1 LAEDKNQGFSRVYS
15 IGCSKMLIRKI
26 GLIVLLVIICAEALA
41 DTDSSVRI
49 KELCRL
55 AGTKDNA
62 LVGYGLVT
70 GLAGTGDSLRSAATL
85 QSIKNILLRF
95 GVNVP
100 LNDVKSR
107 NAAAV
112 MVTANLP
119 AYSQPGDKLDVNVTS
134 MGDARSLVGG
144 TLVLTHLNG
153 PDDKIYALAQ
163 GPVSVGGFTYD
174 MNGNVVQKNH
184 PTAANIPSG
193 AVVERGVESSM
204 IDSEGYMQLVL
215 YDPDFSTAERVAQS
229 LQARFGDE
237 NAYAVDAAR
246 IKVYVPNSQRRRM
259 VHFITQVESLSIV
272 PDTHARV
279 VVNERTGTV
288 VSGGDVRISPT
299 TITHG
304 DLTVTIATDY
314 DVSQPAFIR
323 GINPNIRSIVVPD
336 TNLDVLEEPPISVT
350 MPRSTNI
357 AELVT
362 ALNRVKASSRDVI
375 TILQGI
381 KRAGALHAELIIQ

>member
-1 LAEDKNQGFSRVYS
+1 
-15 IGCSKMLIRKI
+15 MLMRKI
-26 GLIVLLVIICAEALA
+26 GIIVLLVIICAEAFA

-153 PDDKIYALAQ
+153 PDDQIYALAQ
-163 GPVSVGGFTYD
+163 GSVSVGGFTYD

-246 IKVYVPNSQRRRM
+246 IKVYVPNSQRRRI

-323 GINPNIRSIVVPD
+323 GINPNVRSIVVPD
-336 TNLDVLEEPPISVT
+336 TNLDVVEEQPINVT

-357 AELVT
+357 SELVT

-375 TILQGI
+375 IILQGI

>member
-1 LAEDKNQGFSRVYS
+1 MLMRQ
-15 IGCSKMLIRKI
+15 IGI
-26 GLIVLLVIICAEALA
+26 IVFLVIICAEAFA

-153 PDDKIYALAQ
+153 PDDQIYALAQ
-163 GPVSVGGFTYD
+163 GSVSVGGFTYD

-246 IKVYVPNSQRRRM
+246 IKVYVPNSQRRRI

-323 GINPNIRSIVVPD
+323 GINPNVRSIVVPD
-336 TNLDVLEEPPISVT
+336 TNLDVVEEQPINVT

-357 AELVT
+357 SELVT

-375 TILQGI
+375 IILQGI

>member
-1 LAEDKNQGFSRVYS
+1 
-15 IGCSKMLIRKI
+15 MLMRKI
-26 GLIVLLVIICAEALA
+26 GIIVMLVIICAEAFA

-153 PDDKIYALAQ
+153 PDDQIYALAQ
-163 GPVSVGGFTYD
+163 GSVSVGGFTYD

-246 IKVYVPNSQRRRM
+246 IKVYVPNSQRRRI

-323 GINPNIRSIVVPD
+323 GINPNVRSIVVPD
-336 TNLDVLEEPPISVT
+336 TNLDVVEEQPINVT

-357 AELVT
+357 SELVT

-375 TILQGI
+375 IILQGI

>member
-1 LAEDKNQGFSRVYS
+1 
-15 IGCSKMLIRKI
+15 MLLRKTVFV
-26 GLIVLLVIICAEALA
+26 VLLSLLCGHALA
-41 DTDSSVRI
+41 ALDNTIRI
-49 KELCRL
+49 KELCRV
-55 AGTKDNA
+55 AGPKDNA
-62 LVGYGLVT
+62 LFGYGIVT
-70 GLAGTGDSLRSAATL
+70 GLAGTGDSSRSAATL

-100 LNDVKSR
+100 QNNVKSR

-112 MVTANLP
+112 MVTGNLP
-119 AYSQPGDKLDVNVTS
+119 AYAQPGDKIDVNVTS

-193 AVVERGVESSM
+193 ATVERSVRSSM
-204 IDSEGYMQLVL
+204 VDDEGFLELVL
-215 YDPDFSTAERVAQS
+215 YDPDFSTAERIAQS
-229 LQARFGDE
+229 LQSRFGDE

-246 IKVYVPNSQRRRM
+246 VKVYVPESQRRRM
-259 VHFITQVESLSIV
+259 VRFITRVESLSIV
-272 PDTHARV
+272 PDTRARV

-288 VSGGDVRISPT
+288 VSGGNVRISPT

-304 DLTVTIATDY
+304 DLTVSITTDY
-314 DVSQPAFIR
+314 NVSQPTFIR
-323 GINPNIRSIVVPD
+323 GINPNARTMVVPD
-336 TNLDVLEEPPISVT
+336 TNIEVTEAVPISVT
-350 MPRSTNI
+350 MPDDTNI
-357 AELVT
+357 AELVS
-362 ALNRVKASSRDVI
+362 ALNKVKATSRDVI
-375 TILQGI
+375 VILQAI